1 MNIKDIFK
9 NKNTMSTDNKD
20 KEILENEMNLNTEA
34 AATDETVLGNENE
47 GVEED
52 ALSTEQKLELELSNE
67 KDKFLRLFAE
77 FENYKKR
84 TSKERMDLFKTA
96 NQEVLQA
103 MLPVLD
109 DFDRAL
115 IEIGKSQDDA
125 LLQGVSLIH
134 EKFKSTLVSKGLEE
148 VEVRAGDAFNADYAE
163 AITQIPAASD
173 ALKGK
178 IVDVLEKGYKLGD
191 KIIRFPKVV
200 IGQ

>member
-1 MNIKDIFK
+1 MNLKDLFK
-9 NKNTMSTDNKD
+9 NKNTMSTEKTD
-20 KEILENEMNLNTEA
+20 KEILENEMNLNAE
-34 AATDETVLGNENE
+34 ETASVSDNT
-47 GVEED
+47 GVEEED
-52 ALSTEQKLELELSNE
+52 SLTAEQKIELELSKE

-103 MLPVLD
+103 MLPILD

-115 IEIGKSQDDA
+115 IEIGKSEDDA
-125 LLQGVSLIH
+125 LFQGVSLIH
-134 EKFKSTLVSKGLEE
+134 EKFKSTLLSKGLEE
-148 VEVRAGDAFNADYAE
+148 VEVRTGDVFNADYAE
-163 AITQIPAASD
+163 AITQIPAASE

-200 IGQ
+200 IGN

>member
-1 MNIKDIFK
+1 MNLKDLFK
-9 NKNTMSTDNKD
+9 NKNTMSTEKTD
-20 KEILENEMNLNTEA
+20 KEILENEMNLNAE
-34 AATDETVLGNENE
+34 ETASVSDNT
-47 GVEED
+47 GVEEED
-52 ALSTEQKLELELSNE
+52 SLTAEQKIEMELSKE

-103 MLPVLD
+103 MLPILD

-115 IEIGKSQDDA
+115 IEIGKSEDDA
-125 LLQGVSLIH
+125 LFQGVSLIH
-134 EKFKSTLVSKGLEE
+134 EKFKSTLLSKGLEE
-148 VEVRAGDAFNADYAE
+148 VEVRTGDVFNADYAE
-163 AITQIPAASD
+163 AITQIPAASE

-200 IGQ
+200 IGN

>member
-1 MNIKDIFK
+1 MNLKDLFK
-9 NKNTMSTDNKD
+9 NKNTMSTEKTD
-20 KEILENEMNLNTEA
+20 KEILENEMNLNAE
-34 AATDETVLGNENE
+34 ETASVSDNT
-47 GVEED
+47 GVEEED
-52 ALSTEQKLELELSNE
+52 SLTAEQKIEMELSKE

-103 MLPVLD
+103 MLPILD

-115 IEIGKSQDDA
+115 IEIGKSEDDA
-125 LLQGVSLIH
+125 LWQGVSLIH
-134 EKFKSTLVSKGLEE
+134 EKFKSTLLSKGLEE
-148 VEVRAGDAFNADYAE
+148 VEVRTGDVFNADYAE
-163 AITQIPAASD
+163 AITQIPAASE

-200 IGQ
+200 IGN

>member
-1 MNIKDIFK
+1 MNLKDLFK
-9 NKNTMSTDNKD
+9 NKNTMSTEKTD
-20 KEILENEMNLNTEA
+20 KEILENEMNLNAE
-34 AATDETVLGNENE
+34 ETASVSDNA
-47 GVEED
+47 GVEEED
-52 ALSTEQKLELELSNE
+52 SLTAEQKIELELSKE

-103 MLPVLD
+103 MLPILD

-115 IEIGKSQDDA
+115 VEIGKSEDDA
-125 LLQGVSLIH
+125 LWQGVSLIH
-134 EKFKSTLVSKGLEE
+134 EKFKSTLLSKGLEE
-148 VEVRAGDAFNADYAE
+148 VEVRTGDVFNADYAE
-163 AITQIPAASD
+163 AITQIPAASE

-200 IGQ
+200 IGN